1 MKNLPRT
8 SFNLGKQQIVI
19 RRLSDQKTFLM
30 DFIQQF
36 LAVEPEAL
44 FAKTSSFIIHT
55 PSPSFLIILVSICLI
70 VLVMMVVFLIGVCHL
85 CRNTTPSVS
94 ESPAESVTLVEGML

>member
-1 MKNLPRT
+1 
-8 SFNLGKQQIVI
+8 
-19 RRLSDQKTFLM
+19 M

-44 FAKTSSFIIHT
+44 FAKTVTHT
-55 PSPSFLIILVSICLI
+55 PPPSFLIMLVSICII
-70 VLVMMVVFLIGVCHL
+70 VLVMLVVFMVGVCHL

>member
-44 FAKTSSFIIHT
+44 FAKTSSFITHT
-55 PSPSFLIILVSICLI
+55 PSPSFLLILVSICLI
-70 VLVMMVVFLIGVCHL
+70 VLVMFVVFLVGVCHL

-94 ESPAESVTLVEGML
+94 EI

>member
-1 MKNLPRT
+1 MGVCKH
-8 SFNLGKQQIVI
+8 
-19 RRLSDQKTFLM
+19 
-30 DFIQQF
+30 FIQHF

-44 FAKTSSFIIHT
+44 FAKTSSFITHT
-55 PSPSFLIILVSICLI
+55 PSPSFLIILVSMCLI
-70 VLVMMVVFLIGVCHL
+70 VLVMFVVFLVGVCHL